1 MSSEEFEKSQGTPPP
16 PPPPPSDDTRMVDQL
31 DTVTKDSEQKASE
44 IFDAVEKINESLS
57 DMEEKIKNEI
67 QNTITWN
74 IEMFEKLSKQFP
86 DIPQFQ
92 EGLEKNREILKYLD
106 DIVEILYNDQDE
118 TMTIMDKLQYQDIH
132 RQKIERVINVMR
144 SLALYMNHLFSSSK
158 VKDEE
163 RVASARHIAG
173 DNTEDLVDES
183 DLEALIASIGNKK

>member
-1 MSSEEFEKSQGTPPP
+1 
-16 PPPPPSDDTRMVDQL
+16 MVDQL
-31 DTVTKDSEQKASE
+31 DTVTRDSEKQASE

-57 DMEEKIKNEI
+57 DMEEKIKSEI
-67 QNTITWN
+67 QDTIKWN
-74 IEMFEKLSKQFP
+74 IEIFEKLSKQFP

-92 EGLEKNREILKYLD
+92 EGLEKNQEILKYLD
-106 DIVEILYNDQDE
+106 DIVEILYNNQDE
-118 TMTIMDKLQYQDIH
+118 IMTIMDKLQYQDIN

-173 DNTEDLVDES
+173 DNTEDLVDEN